1 MVAVREKPNRLEL
14 RRKGMKIL
22 LLAALALA
30 GAAVAG
36 VIAHASA
43 SKTTIRVTEREFKI
57 GLSTTRA
64 PSGPVRFEIKNT
76 GKYPHSLAISGAG
89 VKAKTKLIKP
99 GKSAVLLVTLKRGA
113 YSLWCPVPGHAA
125 RGMKA
130 TITAPGAGSAT
141 GTTTTASTSTAETT
155 TDDGGGYGY

>member
-1 MVAVREKPNRLEL
+1 
-14 RRKGMKIL
+14 MKIL

-36 VIAHASA
+36 VVAQAGA

-57 GLSTTRA
+57 GLSASHA

-76 GKYPHSLAISGAG
+76 GKYPHALAISGAG
-89 VKAKTKLIKP
+89 VQTKTKLIQP
-99 GKSAVLLVTLKRGA
+99 GKSAVLLVTLKQGA
-113 YSLWCPVPGHAA
+113 YSLRCPVPGHAA

-130 TITAPGAGSAT
+130 TVTVPGAGGGA
-141 GTTTTASTSTAETT
+141 GTTTTTNTSTGETT

>member
-1 MVAVREKPNRLEL
+1 
-14 RRKGMKIL
+14 MKII

-36 VIAHASA
+36 VVAQAGA

-57 GLSTTRA
+57 GLSTTHA
-64 PSGPVRFEIKNT
+64 PAGLVRLEVRNT
-76 GKYPHSLAISGAG
+76 GTYAHALSISGAG
-89 VKAKTKLIKP
+89 VKAKTKLIPP

-130 TITAPGAGSAT
+130 RLTTPGASSST
-141 GTTTTASTSTAETT
+141 GTTATTATTGTGETT
-155 TDDGGGYGY
+155 TIGYGY